1 MGDDGKQKYKE
12 KRKKAKVKQDAE
24 LKNIKSSG
32 IRAMSARTFG
42 DSARP
47 PGAYTSQTIG
57 TPPPSATTRK
67 VAGMTVGSEQA
78 PMVEKDFGE
87 DPDKRPANMKY
98 GGGVPGMKNG
108 GKPRGCGIAVR
119 GVKPTKMV

>member
-1 MGDDGKQKYKE
+1 
-12 KRKKAKVKQDAE
+12 
-24 LKNIKSSG
+24 
-32 IRAMSARTFG
+32 
-42 DSARP
+42 
-47 PGAYTSQTIG
+47 
-57 TPPPSATTRK
+57 
-67 VAGMTVGSEQA
+67 MTAGSEQA

-87 DPDKRPANMKY
+87 DPDKKAANMKY